1 MLKMTDVYRKDG
13 GDSHVWLSRKSM
25 GKVLTILMSFSACT
39 SSRHMWGAYMG
50 PRLRSLLS
58 LSLGLLVSVPL
69 RGTTSSRCSY
79 PIDEI

>member
-39 SSRHMWGAYMG
+39 AERYTRH
-50 PRLRSLLS
+50 R
-58 LSLGLLVSVPL
+58 
-69 RGTTSSRCSY
+69 
-79 PIDEI
+79 I

>member
-13 GDSHVWLSRKSM
+13 GDSHIWLSRKSM

-39 SSRHMWGAYMG
+39 SSRHMWSAYMG

-58 LSLGLLVSVPL
+58 LSLGYSLVYLFEAPRPL
-69 RGTTSSRCSY
+69 DVH
-79 PIDEI
+79 IL